1 VFYGLAAA
9 LGWGLADFGAAVA
22 GRRLGSVAT
31 AFVSQAVTALAM
43 TVFFVAGHHR
53 LSELGPI
60 AGWVVVSGAV
70 SSSAYLAHYRALEL
84 GPVAVVSPIGAAYA
98 LVGLAL
104 AIALLGERPGAVALV
119 GGVVTVV
126 GVMLS
131 STNLRGLT
139 TGTRA
144 AAGPGVRW
152 ALVSMVLFGVGA
164 FFLGWFAQR
173 VGWVPGL
180 WASRVAQLA
189 GLTMVATVRR
199 SHVRRPRAGRA
210 VGAAAL
216 VGAADLLGVVA
227 YSAGAAAG
235 FVSIVLVASAVFP
248 LVTIALAIPLLGE
261 RPVANQYLGVAL
273 VVVGLL
279 MLGLG

>member
-1 VFYGLAAA
+1 MGYGLAAA

-31 AFVSQAVTALAM
+31 ALVSQSVTALAM
-43 TVFFVAGHHR
+43 TALFVAGHHR
-53 LSELGPI
+53 LSELAPI
-60 AGWVVVSGAV
+60 AGWVVVSGTV
-70 SSSAYLAHYRALEL
+70 SASAYLAHYHALEL

-98 LVGLAL
+98 LVGLVL
-104 AIALLGERPGAVALV
+104 AVALLGERPGALALV
-119 GGVVTVV
+119 GGVVTVL

-139 TGTRA
+139 TGTREG
-144 AAGPGVRW
+144 AGPGVRW
-152 ALVSMVLFGVGA
+152 ALASMVLFGVGA

-180 WASRVAQLA
+180 WASRVAQVV
-189 GLTMVATVRR
+189 GLTVVAGVRR
-199 SHVRRPRAGRA
+199 SDLRRARTGRGA
-210 VGAAAL
+210 GAAVL
-216 VGAADLLGVVA
+216 VGAADLVGVVA

-235 FVSIVLVASAVFP
+235 FISIVLVASAVFP
-248 LVTIALAIPLLGE
+248 LITIALAIPLLGE
-261 RPVANQYLGVAL
+261 RPVANQYVGVAL